1 MRYLIAKK
9 NDTSIFGSDQAAFH
23 GLRVDREG
31 AKDGLLTYSKV
42 LLSSGES
49 VTLADYGVPY
59 NGIDDANAGTANA
72 YIRGSSTEL
81 DDRRTP
87 GGRKYDGARFD
98 GNKLTYYM
106 NADGFLVARYFAEY
120 TYNSG
125 SAGQTRNWTE

>member
-1 MRYLIAKK
+1 MSYLIAKK

-23 GLRVDREG
+23 GLRVEREG
-31 AKDGLLTYSKV
+31 TNDGVLTYTKV
-42 LLSSGES
+42 LLSGGES
-49 VTLADYGVPY
+49 VSLADYGVPY

-72 YIRGSSTEL
+72 YIRGSAEEL

-106 NADGFLVARYFAEY
+106 NSDGFLVARYFAGF
-120 TYNSG
+120 TYNAG